1 MDKKFIGID
10 IGGTKCSV
18 VLGDEHANIQNKI
31 KIRTEDYETTIKNLM
46 DLTEKMMVPGTEAI
60 GISCGGPLDSQ
71 RGIIL
76 SPPNLRGWDEIPI
89 VSMFREHFGIPVF
102 LQNDADACTVA
113 EWKFG
118 AGKGCNNVVFLTFG
132 TGMGA
137 GLVLNGKLYSGTC
150 DMAGEIGHVRIRRS
164 GHIGYGKKG
173 AFEGYCSGSG
183 IAQYG
188 MGSAKEVAELA
199 MAGNPEAIEIFAKV
213 GRDLGKGLSILVDI
227 LNPEVIIIGSI
238 YTRLRAL
245 MEPYVM
251 QVVQKET
258 IPQNFESVRIVPS
271 QLGERLGD
279 VAALE
284 VAIHRSEMEL
294 EQQICSA
301 G

>member
-1 MDKKFIGID
+1 MKKKFIGID

-18 VLGDEHANIQNKI
+18 VLGDEQANIQNKM
-31 KIRTEDYETTIKNLM
+31 KIETEDYETTIRNLM

-89 VSMFREHFGIPVF
+89 VAMFRERFGIPVF

-118 AGKGCNNVVFLTFG
+118 AGKGCSNVVFLTFG

-238 YTRLRAL
+238 YTRLQAL
-245 MEPYVM
+245 MEPYMM

-294 EQQICSA
+294 DQQIRSA

>member
-1 MDKKFIGID
+1 MKKKFIGID

-18 VLGDEHANIQNKI
+18 VLGDEQANIQNKM
-31 KIRTEDYETTIKNLM
+31 KIETEDYETTIRNLM

-89 VSMFREHFGIPVF
+89 VAMFRERFGIPVF

-118 AGKGCNNVVFLTFG
+118 AGKGCSNVVFLTFG

-238 YTRLRAL
+238 YTRLQAL
-245 MEPYVM
+245 MEPYMM

-284 VAIHRSEMEL
+284 VAIHRSKMEL
-294 EQQICSA
+294 DQQIRSA